1 MAELYVADAHT
12 FARYL
17 INELPKEADAVFEKA
32 EREKSN
38 IVIPAIAIAE
48 LIYVFERTRSESK
61 IWEMFEKIDI
71 CPSFSIYSL
80 DEKVLKIIPDVKLRE
95 LHDRIIVATY
105 IAMKAEG
112 LITKDEEIR
121 KSGLVKTIW

>member
-17 INELPKEADAVFEKA
+17 IDELPKEADAVFEKA

-61 IWEMFEKIDI
+61 IWKMFEKIDTY
-71 CPSFSIYSL
+71 PSFSIHPL

-105 IAMKAEG
+105 IATKAEG